1 MLFSRPPPRLCRRL
15 VSQYQHLASSRRQL
29 TSLTIPFNP
38 ATSTKV
44 PPPPLPPPTAFPQ
57 LTSTQSQI
65 SSLLTTAL
73 TASPPPTHHNAAVL
87 LTSTS
92 LAPWLQ
98 DASFLASLLA
108 SLRPASSDI
117 TLLAAAVDTIPHLS
131 PTGTGT
137 YTTTQGLSFL
147 LGPRATLFTPTPT
160 DQNPAASLEFHLPP
174 LSPTSRPL
182 LVTLPAALTVF
193 ANGRPHTVLT
203 SRWDTSSTTSSPRLV
218 DVAAA
223 SHAVIRPDALAA
235 GQSRITLP
243 LVPVT
248 PARRIVAGL
257 GNILRQVDV
266 NGTATPASKELE
278 EAIPLLLARRAPGRR
293 GVVGVWAVVYPS
305 ESAATGDIQG
315 VLARGGHVRKVLSG
329 GGGWGAKQGLLSLD
343 PETRF
348 TAAGAEGEEEDVES
362 FIRSFYGEES
372 GGGVVAP
379 GGWVQFMVE
388 EEEVGQE
395 LGRGGPRPAVMLG
408 THVAVDESDG
418 SAAAAADGGVEV
430 EVLEDVFGAASLK
443 GIYVATEGEGGDGEI
458 VTKIDAARSYVGAVS
473 GSRE

>member
-1 MLFSRPPPRLCRRL
+1 MSPSRPSTPTSCIVNQTTHQPHHPLQPR
-15 VSQYQHLASSRRQL
+15 HLNKGTTPLPS
-29 TSLTIPFNP
+29 PY
-38 ATSTKV
+38 
-44 PPPPLPPPTAFPQ
+44 PPPLQ
-57 LTSTQSQI
+57 LTPTQSQI

-73 TASPPPTHHNAAVL
+73 TASPPPPHHNAAVL

-108 SLRPASSDI
+108 PLRPASSDL
-117 TLLAAAVDTIPHLS
+117 TLLAAAVDAIPHLS
-131 PTGTGT
+131 PTGTGTGT
-137 YTTTQGLSFL
+137 YTTTQGLSLL
-147 LGPRATLFTPTPT
+147 LGPRATLFTTTT
-160 DQNPAASLEFHLPP
+160 DQNPTASLEFHLPP

-182 LVTLPAALTVF
+182 RVTLPAALTVF

-203 SRWDTSSTTSSPRLV
+203 SHWDTSTSAPQLV
-218 DVAAA
+218 DVAAT
-223 SHAVIRPDALAA
+223 SHAVIRLPTDLVPASSH
-235 GQSRITLP
+235 SRITLP

-266 NGTATPASKELE
+266 NGTATPASRELE
-278 EAIPLLLARRAPGRR
+278 EAIPRVLAQRPEGRR
-293 GVVGVWAVVYPS
+293 GVVGVWAVVYPAS
-305 ESAATGDIQG
+305 PSPPREGDVEA

-348 TAAGAEGEEEDVES
+348 TAAGAEGGEEDVES
-362 FIRSFYGEES
+362 FIRSFHGEES

-388 EEEVGQE
+388 EEVEVVRGV
-395 LGRGGPRPAVMLG
+395 GGPRPAVMVG
-408 THVAVDESDG
+408 THVAVEESDP
-418 SAAAAADGGVEV
+418 SVDGGTEV
-430 EVLEDVFGAASLK
+430 EVLEDVFGAASVK
-443 GIYVATEGEGGDGEI
+443 GIYVATEGEGEEGDGEV
-458 VTKIDAARSYVGAVS
+458 VTKIDAARSYVGAIS
-473 GSRE
+473 GATE